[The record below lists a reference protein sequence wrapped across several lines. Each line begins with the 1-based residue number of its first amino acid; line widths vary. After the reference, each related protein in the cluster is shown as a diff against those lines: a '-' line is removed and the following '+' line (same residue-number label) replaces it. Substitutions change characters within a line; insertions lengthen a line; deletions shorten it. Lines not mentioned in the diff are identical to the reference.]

1 MKLTEKTVSGTEIY
15 AGRILHVQVDRV
27 QLPDG
32 HESTREVIR
41 HPGGVGVLA
50 LTDAG
55 EVLLVQQYRYPYQEV
70 VTEIPAGKREPG
82 EVPLETGKRELE
94 EETGYVADYY
104 EPLGTVYPSPGYT
117 NEVIYLF
124 LATGLHKTAAHPDEG
139 EFLHV
144 LRRPLAQLAD
154 EVLAGALPDAK
165 TQVAILKTWKKMGG
179 EL

>member
-55 EVLLVQQYRYPYQEV
+55 EVLLVQQDRYPYGEV
-70 VTEIPAGKREPG
+70 LTEIPAGKREPD
-82 EVPLETGKRELE
+82 EEPLETGKRELE
-94 EETGYVADYY
+94 EETG
-104 EPLGTVYPSPGYT
+104 
-117 NEVIYLF
+117 
-124 LATGLHKTAAHPDEG
+124 
-139 EFLHV
+139 
-144 LRRPLAQLAD
+144 
-154 EVLAGALPDAK
+154 
-165 TQVAILKTWKKMGG
+165 
-179 EL
+179 